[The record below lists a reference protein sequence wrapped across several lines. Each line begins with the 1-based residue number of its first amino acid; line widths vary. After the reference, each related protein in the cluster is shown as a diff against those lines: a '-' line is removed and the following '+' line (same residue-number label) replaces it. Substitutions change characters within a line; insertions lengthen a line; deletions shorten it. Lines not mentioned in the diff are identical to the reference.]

1 MVFIKTLIVVES
13 PTKAST
19 IKNFI
24 KNDYDIIATKG
35 HIRDLSTRGK
45 GGYGVDVEG
54 SFEADYDIIQGKN
67 SEVNKLKKA
76 AVNKR
81 VLIATDPDREGEAIA
96 FHIAEILGLDLNE
109 ENRIY
114 FNEITRKAVTN
125 AIENPVKIDQ
135 NLVQSQ
141 ETRRILDRI
150 IGFDLSKLVKSKVGA
165 ISAGRVQSVVLKLI
179 VDREKEIQA
188 FIPEDYF
195 LLYADFGQ
203 FKASYSKNTRTPIK
217 DRTEAE
223 AIKNAITNPFTISD
237 IDVKEVKRYPAFP
250 YTTSKLQQEANMRY
264 GYNAG
269 TTGSIAQRLFEGV
282 KIKDELVGLITY
294 TRTDST
300 RLSPEF
306 VRETQN
312 YIRSQYGDQYVGYQ
326 RTGKQQVGA
335 QDAHEAIRPTDMT
348 MTPEVVRPFLRDQ
361 EFRIYQMIYTKTLAY
376 LMKEGKDEVR
386 SVTFTSNKHEFK
398 QTFTK
403 VLFDG
408 YRTYFKESDEQPILN
423 SDTYKVGD
431 VINAKDI
438 IIEDKQTEP
447 KKRFTEATLI
457 HEMESLGIGRPS
469 TYAETTKRLRTAG
482 YVLVDKRYYSPSALG
497 TLTSDKLDA
506 FFSEIINPNY
516 TSNMEQTLDLIASGE
531 SDKVENLRMF
541 YNTFTPVL
549 EKARKEMKREYVKT
563 TPKEVGEMCP
573 VCGKPLVYRRNARAK
588 QFVACSGYP
597 SCTYTRSKK

>member
-24 KNDYDIIATKG
+24 KSDYDIIATKG

-54 SFEADYDIIQGKN
+54 SFKADYEIIKGKN
-67 SEVNKLKKA
+67 SEVSKLKKA
-76 AVNKR
+76 SKDKR

-96 FHIAEILGLDLNE
+96 FHIAEILDLDLDE
-109 ENRIY
+109 KNRIY
-114 FNEITRKAVTN
+114 FNEITRKAVTQ

-179 VDREKEIQA
+179 VDREKEIKA
-188 FIPEDYF
+188 FVPEDYF
-195 LLYADFGQ
+195 LLYADFGS

-217 DRTEAE
+217 NKEEAE
-223 AIKNAITNPFTISD
+223 SIKNAITNPFTISD
-237 IDVKEVKRYPAFP
+237 IDTKEVKRYPAFP

-269 TTGSIAQRLFEGV
+269 TTGSIAQKLFEGV
-282 KIKDELVGLITY
+282 KINEELVGLITY

-306 VRETQN
+306 VIETQN
-312 YIRSQYGDQYVGYQ
+312 YIKAHYGSEYVGYQ
-326 RTGKQQVGA
+326 RTSKQPKGA
-335 QDAHEAIRPTDMT
+335 QDAHEAIRPTDMSL
-348 MTPEVVRPFLRDQ
+348 TPEVVRPFLRDQ
-361 EFRIYQMIYTKTLAY
+361 EFKIYQMIYTKTLAY
-376 LMKEGKDEVR
+376 LMKEGKDEVK
-386 SVTFTSNKHEFK
+386 SVTFTSNNHEFK

-408 YRTYFKESDEQPILN
+408 YRTYFKDSDEESISTSN
-423 SDTYKVGD
+423 MFRVGD
-431 VINAKDI
+431 VIDAKEI

-469 TYAETTKRLRTAG
+469 TYAETTKRLRTAS
-482 YVLVDKRYYSPSALG
+482 YVLVDKRYYSPSELG
-497 TLTSDKLDA
+497 ILTSDKLDL

-516 TSNMEQTLDLIASGE
+516 TSNMEDALDLIASGE
-531 SDKVENLRMF
+531 RDKVESLRTF
-541 YNTFTPVL
+541 YDTFIPVL
-549 EKARKEMKREYVKT
+549 NKAKKEMKREYVKSP
-563 TPKEVGEMCP
+563 PKEVGETCP
-573 VCGKPLVYRRNARAK
+573 VCGKPLVYRRNTRAK
-588 QFVACSGYP
+588 QFIACSGYP

>member
-24 KNDYDIIATKG
+24 KSDYDIIATKG

-54 SFEADYDIIQGKN
+54 SFKADYEIIKGKN
-67 SEVNKLKKA
+67 SEVSKLKKA
-76 AVNKR
+76 SKDKR

-96 FHIAEILGLDLNE
+96 FHIAEILDLDLDE
-109 ENRIY
+109 KNRIY
-114 FNEITRKAVTN
+114 FNEITRKAVTQ
-125 AIENPVKIDQ
+125 AIENPVKIDR

-179 VDREKEIQA
+179 VDREKEIKA
-188 FIPEDYF
+188 FVPEDYF
-195 LLYADFGQ
+195 LLYADFGS

-217 DRTEAE
+217 NKEEAE
-223 AIKNAITNPFTISD
+223 SIKNAITNPFTISD
-237 IDVKEVKRYPAFP
+237 IDTKEVKRYPAFP

-269 TTGSIAQRLFEGV
+269 TTGSIAQKLFEGV
-282 KIKDELVGLITY
+282 KINEELVGLITY

-306 VRETQN
+306 VIETQN
-312 YIRSQYGDQYVGYQ
+312 YIKAHYGSEYVGYV
-326 RTGKQQVGA
+326 RSSKQPKGA
-335 QDAHEAIRPTDMT
+335 QDAHEAIRPTDMSL
-348 MTPEVVRPFLRDQ
+348 TPDVVRPFLRDQ
-361 EFRIYQMIYTKTLAY
+361 EFKIYQMIYTKTLAY
-376 LMKEGKDEVR
+376 LMKEGKDEVK
-386 SVTFTSNKHEFK
+386 SVTFTSNNHEFK

-408 YRTYFKESDEQPILN
+408 YRTYFKESDEESIATSNTLR
-423 SDTYKVGD
+423 VGD
-431 VINAKDI
+431 VIDAKEI

-469 TYAETTKRLRTAG
+469 TYAETTKRLRTAS
-482 YVLVDKRYYSPSALG
+482 YVLVDKRYYSPSELG
-497 TLTSDKLDA
+497 ILTSDKLDL

-516 TSNMEQTLDLIASGE
+516 TSNMEDALDLIASGE
-531 SDKVENLRMF
+531 RDKVESLRTF
-541 YNTFTPVL
+541 YDTFIPVL
-549 EKARKEMKREYVKT
+549 NKAKKEMKREYVKSP
-563 TPKEVGEMCP
+563 PKEVGETCP
-573 VCGKPLVYRRNARAK
+573 VCGKPLVYRRNTRAK
-588 QFVACSGYP
+588 QFIACSGYP